1 MPPDQ
6 YRLVAIK
13 KCRDDSACD
22 KKANNSRERTIVL
35 LTGHKGLHGFLYGE
49 GGAEA
54 HDDDMLEAESQV
66 LGPNQNPAG
75 IVIVGLVSIDKAI
88 S

>member
-1 MPPDQ
+1 MIL
-6 YRLVAIK
+6 LVTK
-13 KCRDDSACD
+13 KP
-22 KKANNSRERTIVL
+22 TIAENGRFFL

-66 LGPNQNPAG
+66 LAPKQNPAG
-75 IVIVGLVSIDKAI
+75 IVIVGLVSIDEEI